1 MKSTSIPRLAGA
13 AGLATATAVAGLAL
27 LPAAAF
33 ANAAEAPTAN
43 PAVQKASC
51 ATVVHGHANCWAERL
66 TTVSGVKG
74 VQPAAPSGMGPSDIQ
89 SAYNLPNAGA
99 GMTVAIVDAYDD
111 PNAESDL
118 ATYRSQYGL
127 PACTTD
133 NGCFQKADQRG
144 GTNYP
149 QGDSGWSEEITL
161 DLDAVSAACPQCHI
175 LLVESDDNNN
185 DNMYAAVDEAVQL
198 GAKFV
203 SNSWSSP
210 EDSSQ
215 GQTDSHWNKPGVLFA
230 FATGDSGYNGGT
242 QYPASS
248 QYTLAVGGTSLHKD
262 SSSRGWSESAWSG
275 AGSGCSAY
283 STQPSWQA
291 NASTGCSH
299 KANSDVSADADPQ
312 TGLAIYDTYSAPGWQ
327 QYGGTS
333 LATPLITAM
342 YALAGA
348 PGANDNPASYPYAHT
363 DQLNDVTTG
372 NNGSCGAPMCSA
384 RTGWDGPTGLG
395 TPEGV
400 GAFTAGGN
408 QPPPGDLTVA
418 NPGNQSGK
426 VGTAVTPVKNSVTGG
441 TAPYT
446 WSASGLPGGLSID
459 SSTGTISGT
468 PSAAGTFRVT
478 VSAKDS
484 NGKTGSATFS
494 WTITGSGG
502 GGTVTVTNP
511 GMQFGFTG
519 FQSFPL
525 QMQATDSN
533 GEALTFSATGVPPG
547 LHISASGAFSGTP
560 TVAGDYTVTVKA
572 ADADGGSGTTTFEWT
587 VYQAF

>member
-1 MKSTSIPRLAGA
+1 MTSTSIPRLAGA
-13 AGLATATAVAGLAL
+13 AGLAAATALAGLAL
-27 LPAAAF
+27 LPPTAHAAA
-33 ANAAEAPTAN
+33 
-43 PAVQKASC
+43 PAVQKAGC
-51 ATVVHGHANCWAERL
+51 ATVQSGHANCWAERL
-66 TTVSGVKG
+66 IGVPGATG
-74 VQPAAPSGMGPSDIQ
+74 VRPAAPSGMGPSDIR
-89 SAYNLPNAGA
+89 SAYALPDTGS

-118 ATYRSQYGL
+118 ATYREQYGL
-127 PACTTD
+127 PACTTA
-133 NGCFQKADQRG
+133 NGCFRKADQRG
-144 GTNYP
+144 GTDYP

-185 DNMYAAVDEAVQL
+185 PTMYAAVDEAVRL

-210 EDSSQ
+210 EDSGD
-215 GQTDSHWNKPGVLFA
+215 GQYESHWDVPGVLFA
-230 FATGDSGYNGGT
+230 FATGDNGYNGGT

-248 QYTLAVGGTSLHKD
+248 ARTLAVGGTSLTRD
-262 SSSRGWSESAWSG
+262 SSARGWSESAWSG

-283 STQPSWQA
+283 HARSAWQA
-291 NASTGCSH
+291 AVSTGCGNE
-299 KANSDVSADADPQ
+299 ANSDVSADADPQ

-363 DQLNDVTTG
+363 DQLNDVTSG
-372 NNGSCGAPMCSA
+372 GNGSCGAPMCAA
-384 RTGWDGPTGLG
+384 RSGWDGPTGLG

-400 GAFTAGGN
+400 GAFTAGGT
-408 QPPPGDLTVA
+408 QPPPTGGLTVA
-418 NPGNQSGK
+418 DPGDQSGT
-426 VGTAVTPVKNSVTGG
+426 VGTAVTPVRDSVTGG

-446 WSASGLPGGLSID
+446 WSASGLPGGLAID
-459 SSTGTISGT
+459 SSSGTISGT

-478 VSAKDS
+478 VTAKDS
-484 NGKTGSATFS
+484 AGKTGSATFT
-494 WTITGSGG
+494 WTVQGSGG
-502 GGTVTVTNP
+502 GGTVTVSDP
-511 GMQFGFTG
+511 GQQFGFTG

-525 QMQATDSN
+525 QIQASDSN
-533 GEALTFSATGVPPG
+533 GEALTFSATGLPPG
-547 LHISASGAFSGTP
+547 LRISASGSISGTP
-560 TVAGDYTVTVKA
+560 TRAGTYTVTVRA
-572 ADADGGSGTTTFEWT
+572 ADADGGSGTTSFAYQIW
-587 VYQAF
+587 QAF